1 MKGTAAAFS
10 GLSIHWCQILRFFF
24 LRKGEKTKP
33 NISLGMFP
41 MELHQQGFW
50 SFSSFLT
57 SHRNLGITQ
66 DPRVLQAAQP
76 ISTRSFW
83 SDALYW
89 TTGVHTNR
97 TSTTGKKREDIVPH
111 QRRRTELRVRL
122 CLESFWTFFFR
133 EQHYF

>member
-1 MKGTAAAFS
+1 MHGEGS
-10 GLSIHWCQILRFFF
+10 GCSVFRPFNTLVSDVTIFFF

-50 SFSSFLT
+50 SSSSFLT
-57 SHRNLGITQ
+57 GHRNLGITQ

-83 SDALYW
+83 SDAPYW
-89 TTGVHTNR
+89 TTGVQK
-97 TSTTGKKREDIVPH
+97 KKREDIVPH